1 MQSWLSRP
9 LRSRVIRQWGVNV
22 GVWSSVTK
30 ISCKDEMSFVWG
42 LILPIFSFR
51 LFPFCLPW
59 FHPTSLTLWL
69 LTSPFLFTSCPLYTS
84 IIGVQC
90 NSSWYETIWQKHFT
104 KRQAWFKKIK
114 IWFQGLRCLLTPDTQ
129 GISLSCTHTRAIILS
144 LNMRWAGCLVV
155 ISGRE
160 GFRGMH
166 LLCVCVGIVF
176 YRYSPGCP
184 VGHRKD
190 RQMAVF
196 RSTAGQHMAVR
207 VLLIPCLS
215 GGSWMRWCDDRKV
228 IKGEEEKWRWR
239 K

>member
-51 LFPFCLPW
+51 LISFLPSLIPSHIPHFVVTYISLPFHLLP
-59 FHPTSLTLWL
+59 
-69 LTSPFLFTSCPLYTS
+69 PLYQYNWS
-84 IIGVQC
+84 AMQQFL
-90 NSSWYETIWQKHFT
+90 IWDNLT
-104 KRQAWFKKIK
+104 KTLYKKAGLIKKIK